1 MKHIYR
7 ICKGW
12 DNPTANNT
20 LQVETNK
27 ATAKRE
33 AKQWAAAVRDNVVIY
48 RDGEFFGVMEFPFFL
63 RECPNITTADITPN
77 FND

>member
-1 MKHIYR
+1 MKHVYT

-12 DNPTANNT
+12 NKPTQDNI
-20 LQVETNK
+20 LQTETNK

-33 AKQWAAAVRDNVVIY
+33 AKQLAAAVRDNVVVY
-48 RDGEFFGVMEFPFFL
+48 KDGNFFGVMEFPFFL
-63 RECPNITTADITPN
+63 RDCANITTADITPN